1 MLLKCVE
8 GQNLTS
14 AEKIAIN
21 YINEHVDVI
30 ADMTISDIAEKAFI
44 STATISRAIRKC
56 GLNNMLD
63 VRYRLVEKELG
74 QKSVVVSDILQNSY
88 IECIRTIEKINP
100 EAILKLVEYI
110 KVAKK
115 IHILARGVT
124 RLTAQ
129 EFEFQ
134 LQCQKYNVYAQW
146 DSEVMKRIDELIGPE
161 DLVIIFS
168 ISNSTPELKVAA
180 RLAKQVG
187 ATVAICCCVEG
198 TELEAYADIKLIGE
212 SVPIIPKKALGCR
225 SRIPLQIIGRTVI
238 EYLAMD

>member
-1 MLLKCVE
+1 MLLKCE
-8 GQNLTS
+8 DGQNLT
-14 AEKIAIN
+14 ATEKIAID
-21 YINEHVDVI
+21 YINEHVDTI
-30 ADMTISDIAEKAFI
+30 ADMTISDIAKKAYI

-74 QKSVVVSDILQNSY
+74 QKSVMVSDILQNSY
-88 IECIRTIEKINP
+88 TECIQTIERIDP

-110 KVAKK
+110 KAAKK

-124 RLTAQ
+124 RLCAQ

-146 DSEVMKRIDELIGPE
+146 DSEVMKRLDELVGPE

-168 ISNSTPELKVAA
+168 ISNSTPELKIGA
-180 RLAKQVG
+180 RLAKKVG
-187 ATVAICCCVEG
+187 ATVAVCCCVEG
-198 TELEAYADIKLIGE
+198 TELESYADITIIGK
-212 SVPIIPKKALGCR
+212 SVPIVAKKALGCT